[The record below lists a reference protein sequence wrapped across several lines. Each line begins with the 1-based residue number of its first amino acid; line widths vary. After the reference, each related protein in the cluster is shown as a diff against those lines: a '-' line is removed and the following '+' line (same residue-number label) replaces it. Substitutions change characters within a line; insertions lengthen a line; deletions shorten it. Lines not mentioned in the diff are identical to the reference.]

1 MYERFIGNEKSLQ
14 ESRMKSFYIR
24 SKVIENVAV
33 IYPKGH
39 LDAHNVE
46 RFEKEILKL
55 MGNEYINIAVN
66 CKDLNYISS
75 AGMGIIMGYLDE
87 IREKGGD
94 IKLCSVSERVYEIFD
109 LVGFTE
115 IYEFL
120 ENEEAAIDK
129 FNH

>member
-1 MYERFIGNEKSLQ
+1 
-14 ESRMKSFYIR
+14 MKSFYIR
-24 SKVIENVAV
+24 SKLVEDIAA

-46 RFEKEILKL
+46 RFEKEMLKL
-55 MGNEYINIAVN
+55 IENNVFNIIVN
-66 CKDLNYISS
+66 CKELNYISS

-94 IKLCSVSERVYEIFD
+94 IKLCSVAQRVYEIFD

-115 IYEFL
+115 IYDFMD
-120 ENEEAAIDK
+120 NEETAIAK
-129 FNH
+129 FKIKDVS

>member
-1 MYERFIGNEKSLQ
+1 
-14 ESRMKSFYIR
+14 MKLFYIR
-24 SKVIENVAV
+24 SKVVDNAAV

-55 MGNEYINIAVN
+55 MESHHFNIVIN

-87 IREKGGD
+87 VREKNGD
-94 IKLCSVSERVYEIFD
+94 IKLCCVSDRVYDIFD

-120 ENEEAAIDK
+120 DSEEAALEK
-129 FNH
+129 FKLQ

>member
-1 MYERFIGNEKSLQ
+1 MTS
-14 ESRMKSFYIR
+14 MKSFYIR
-24 SKVIENVAV
+24 SKVIDNAAV

-46 RFEKEILKL
+46 KFEKEILKL
-55 MGNEYINIAVN
+55 IGSNVFNIVIN
-66 CKDLNYISS
+66 CKELNYISS

-115 IYEFL
+115 IYDFL
-120 ENEEAAIDK
+120 ENEQLAIEK
-129 FNH
+129 YTHVS

>member
-1 MYERFIGNEKSLQ
+1 
-14 ESRMKSFYIR
+14 MKSFYIR
-24 SKVIENVAV
+24 SKVVDNTAV

-55 MGNEYINIAVN
+55 MEKNQVYIIIN
-66 CKDLNYISS
+66 CKELNYISS

-87 IREKGGD
+87 VREKGGD
-94 IKLCSVSERVYEIFD
+94 IKLCNVNDRVYEIFD

-120 ENEEAAIDK
+120 KDEPSAINK
-129 FNH
+129 FNTPK

>member
-1 MYERFIGNEKSLQ
+1 
-14 ESRMKSFYIR
+14 MKSFYIR
-24 SKVIENVAV
+24 SKVVENVAV

-46 RFEKEILKL
+46 RFEKELLKL
-55 MGNEYINIAVN
+55 MGNDHIRIAIN
-66 CKDLNYISS
+66 CRDLNYISS

-94 IKLCSVSERVYEIFD
+94 IKLCCVSDRVYEIFD

-115 IYEFL
+115 IYEFIDSE
-120 ENEEAAIDK
+120 ENTVEK

>member
-1 MYERFIGNEKSLQ
+1 
-14 ESRMKSFYIR
+14 MKSFYIR
-24 SKVIENVAV
+24 SKLVEDTAV

-46 RFEKEILKL
+46 RFEKEMLKL
-55 MGNEYINIAVN
+55 LGSEVVNIVIN
-66 CKDLNYISS
+66 CKELNYISS

-94 IKLCSVSERVYEIFD
+94 IKLCCVDQRVYEIFD

-115 IYEFL
+115 IYDFL
-120 ENEEAAIDK
+120 DDEEAAIGK
-129 FNH
+129 FKDVS

>member
-1 MYERFIGNEKSLQ
+1 
-14 ESRMKSFYIR
+14 MKSFYIR
-24 SKVIENVAV
+24 SKVVDSVAV

-46 RFEKEILKL
+46 RFEKEIVRFIE
-55 MGNEYINIAVN
+55 NNQFFIVIN
-66 CKDLNYISS
+66 CKELNYISS

-115 IYEFL
+115 IYDFVED
-120 ENEEAAIDK
+120 EKVAIEK
-129 FNH
+129 FTN

>member
-1 MYERFIGNEKSLQ
+1 
-14 ESRMKSFYIR
+14 MKSFYIR
-24 SKVIENVAV
+24 SKLVDDIAV

-46 RFEKEILKL
+46 RFEKEMVKL
-55 MGNEYINIAVN
+55 ISGDVVNIVIN
-66 CKDLNYISS
+66 CKELNYISS

-94 IKLCSVSERVYEIFD
+94 IKLCSVDQRVYEIFD

-115 IYEFL
+115 IYDFL
-120 ENEEAAIDK
+120 GDEDVAVNK
-129 FNH
+129 FKDVS